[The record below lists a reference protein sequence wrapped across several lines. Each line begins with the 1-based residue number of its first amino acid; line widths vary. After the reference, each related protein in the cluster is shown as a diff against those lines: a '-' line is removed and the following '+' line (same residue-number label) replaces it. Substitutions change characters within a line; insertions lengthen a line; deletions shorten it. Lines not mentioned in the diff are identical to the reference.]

1 MDKAVVIA
9 AILISMV
16 VFFPGCIRIGENLP
30 PEPDLK
36 ASATFIDVNETVIFS
51 ANDSFDRDGE
61 ITKYYWDFDDGT
73 NATGP
78 YVSHDYEK
86 GGNYTVVLIIT
97 DNEDKKA
104 VQAMTVHVNE
114 LPVPLINISHPV
126 FIHETVNF
134 WANDSY
140 DPDGYV
146 TDYFW
151 DFGDGSNKTG
161 MSVSHVYTAKKP
173 FKVTLTVTDNDDA
186 KGATSRE
193 FEVRFR
199 TYLVNWDTD
208 YLEVPGDTGNLE
220 EGNSEFITREIN
232 FLNMTR
238 VEFILTWND
247 SQPYIGDPPL
257 TEPEPNDE
265 FIMIITSPS
274 LYTFEGGPTTEE
286 QIIVDAPKKGA
297 LNDIPEPLEIPAES
311 PEILKGILAINNTK
325 ENGTGEWTIN
335 ITLIEA
341 LGTLGGPPDL
351 DFGEDWTLGTLEK
364 IKCFYYYPV
373 ITKI

>member
-78 YVSHDYEK
+78 YVSHDYEN

-151 DFGDGSNKTG
+151 DFGDGTNKTG

-199 TYLVNWDTD
+199 TYLVNWDTGSVVVGD
-208 YLEVPGDTGNLE
+208 DSRNNMGEGTSEYLFENI
-220 EGNSEFITREIN
+220 NMFNITKVR
-232 FLNMTR
+232 FD
-238 VEFILTWND
+238 LTWD
-247 SQPYIGDPPL
+247 DTQPFVGDPPIA
-257 TEPEPNDE
+257 EPEPNDE
-265 FIMIITSPS
+265 FIMNITSPS
-274 LYTFEGGPTTEE
+274 SGTYEGGPSTQE
-286 QIIVDAPKKGA
+286 QIIVDAPEKSY
-297 LNDIPEPLEIPAES
+297 LNEIPEPLEIPAES
-311 PEILKGILAINNTK
+311 TEILEKDLAKNYTKTNGI
-325 ENGTGEWTIN
+325 GEWAIN
-335 ITLIEA
+335 ITLTHA
-341 LGTLGGPPDL
+341 LGLLGGPPDADL
-351 DFGEDWTLGTLEK
+351 GEGWELVIT
-364 IKCFYYYPV
+364 CFYYYPV
-373 ITKI
+373 ITKL